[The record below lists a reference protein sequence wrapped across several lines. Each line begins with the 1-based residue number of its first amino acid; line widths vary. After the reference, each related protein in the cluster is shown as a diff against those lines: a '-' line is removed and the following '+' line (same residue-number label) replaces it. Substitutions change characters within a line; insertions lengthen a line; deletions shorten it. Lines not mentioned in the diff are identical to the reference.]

1 MMNKSQRIVTTSV
14 IALLAASTAIAA
26 DLRPAKNKELSYVL
40 NNFEIMT
47 ESGKGDE
54 LSIRLMKVQ
63 DQGECDGSPQSCP
76 KSAVYA
82 AVSELGEYPEQ
93 KLYQLPKMHNWR
105 FVRWIKQ
112 AKSASETAEIELAV
126 DLPSKNPQKEWW
138 VEKHYMLRLGLGV
151 AKLSEL

>member
-1 MMNKSQRIVTTSV
+1 MNKPQRIISASI
-14 IALLAASTAIAA
+14 IALLAASTALAT
-26 DLRPAKNKELSYVL
+26 DLRPVKNKDLIHVL

-54 LSIRLMKVQ
+54 LSIRLMKVK

-93 KLYQLPKMHNWR
+93 RLYQLPKMHNWR
-105 FVRWIKQ
+105 FVRWIKR
-112 AKSASETAEIELAV
+112 AKPESETAEIELIAE
-126 DLPSKNPQKEWW
+126 LPSKSSQKEWW
-138 VEKHYMLRLGLGV
+138 IEKHYILRLGLGI
-151 AKLSEL
+151 AKLSEQ